1 MNDVN
6 NFRSLEKLKLRYCLF
21 SCSLLSIVDCQSD
34 LNNQTSPKQEMKSDL
49 MHRQIK
55 IHFTIQWPIR
65 TLCSYFCRLEKTERL
80 FHKLTN
86 SLKINIKI
94 YVTKK
99 ISNECDNNVSWPRCS
114 FIFVSIFAKL
124 NFSISHWICVLSSY
138 RQNSISWPR

>member
-34 LNNQTSPKQEMKSDL
+34 LNNQTSPKQEMKSDI

-65 TLCSYFCRLEKTERL
+65 TLCSYKTERL
-80 FHKLTN
+80 FQKLTN
-86 SLKINIKI
+86 SLTGNIKNI
-94 YVTKK
+94 YYQK
-99 ISNECDNNVSWPRCS
+99 ISDEYDNNVSWPRCS